1 MLLPPAPT
9 IRILQTRMGQELTL
23 IKMVLEL
30 LLIKMVLELLLIKMV
45 LEPLLIK
52 MTKAQTDS
60 KLTIHFPS
68 PLVHQNSRLMSG
80 ITEMRA
86 QHKTST
92 ILSSE

>member
-1 MLLPPAPT
+1 MLPPPAPT
-9 IRILQTRMGQELTL
+9 IRIRPTRMGQELTL
-23 IKMVLEL
+23 IKMGQELTLIKMGQEL
-30 LLIKMVLELLLIKMV
+30 LLIR
-45 LEPLLIK
+45 

-80 ITEMRA
+80 ITVMRA
-86 QHKTST
+86 HLKTSM

>member
-30 LLIKMVLELLLIKMV
+30 QLIKMVLELLLIR
-45 LEPLLIK
+45 

-80 ITEMRA
+80 ITVMRA
-86 QHKTST
+86 QLKTSM
-92 ILSSE
+92 ILNSE